1 MPQEVDAISPDS
13 ADTRLRVLEQDVSAI
28 KQQVREHESD
38 IRAFAPMTA
47 SHAVLTEQM
56 LGFQRTLDSV
66 VRRLDDDQKDR
77 EARQADAS
85 KDSQAWRRT
94 ILLFGLT
101 SFVSILIA
109 AATILVT
116 VLA

>member
-1 MPQEVDAISPDS
+1 MTPDTPES
-13 ADTRLRVLEQDVSAI
+13 RIGQLEQ
-28 KQQVREHESD
+28 QVARMDQRVQDHEVD

-47 SHAVLTEQM
+47 SHAVLTQQM
-56 LGFQRTLDSV
+56 ISFQKTLDSV
-66 VRRLDDDQKDR
+66 VRRLDADQKDR

-85 KDSQAWRRT
+85 KDSQQWRRT
-94 ILLFGLT
+94 ILLFGVT
-101 SFVSILIA
+101 SFISILIA